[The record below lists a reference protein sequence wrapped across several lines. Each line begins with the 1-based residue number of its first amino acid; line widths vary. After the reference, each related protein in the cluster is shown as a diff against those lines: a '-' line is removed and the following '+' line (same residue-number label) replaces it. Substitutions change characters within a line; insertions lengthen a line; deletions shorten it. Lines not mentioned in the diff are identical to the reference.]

1 MEFVHPIRSIEK
13 ITQMKKV
20 LKKHSTR
27 DLLLFVAGIN
37 LGIRVQDLLNLKL
50 EDVYDVESN
59 TVKEFLII
67 EDGVNDKKNYF
78 YINEQV
84 RKVLIEYIK
93 QYDLKSSDFLF
104 KSKKNDLPITR
115 QQAYR
120 IINGAAKEIGL
131 EENIGMHTLRKTFGY
146 HAYRKGIA
154 ISILMEIF
162 HHSTH
167 AETLNYIGIN
177 KHEKVH
183 IRLDVN
189 L

>member
-13 ITQMKKV
+13 ISQMKQV

-50 EDVYDVESN
+50 EDVYDFETN
-59 TVKEFLII
+59 TTKEFLII
-67 EDGVNDKKNYF
+67 EDGVTEKKSYY
-78 YINEQV
+78 YINKQV
-84 RKVLIEYIK
+84 NKVLTEYIQK
-93 QYDLKSSDFLF
+93 NDLKPTDFLF

-167 AETLNYIGIN
+167 SETLNYIGIN
-177 KHEKVH
+177 KQEKVH
-183 IRLDVN
+183 IRVDVN